1 MSRGVVAAVTAFL
14 VVFVVDALVRGV
26 LVFPGVLICY
36 FVFRYTWPLR
46 GIAVSDQ
53 GVALMDR
60 SFVHARPSR
69 VITVLAPAELH
80 ISESKYRKRV
90 AIGAEVVTL
99 RGEDCRR
106 WAQALAATDMVLGV
120 SVSMTVGVSP
130 DRDREHG
137 GDSIRRLLEHWK
149 CCAARLTGPAASARP
164 STSGQKP

>member
-1 MSRGVVAAVTAFL
+1 MAISNKTRERHGQMALKLLPTGTTLRDYVVGRANARVSRGVVAAVTAFL

-106 WAQALAATDMVLGV
+106 WAQALVATDTVFGV
-120 SVSMTVGVSP
+120 SVSMTAGAS
-130 DRDREHG
+130 RQ
-137 GDSIRRLLEHWK
+137 
-149 CCAARLTGPAASARP
+149 GP
-164 STSGQKP
+164 